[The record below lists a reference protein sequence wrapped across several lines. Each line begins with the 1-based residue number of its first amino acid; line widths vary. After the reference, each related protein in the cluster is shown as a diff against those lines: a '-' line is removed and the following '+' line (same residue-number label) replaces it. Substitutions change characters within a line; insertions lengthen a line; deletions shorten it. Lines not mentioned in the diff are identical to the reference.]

1 MEPGVRLLAATGTIA
16 MTVNRHLSER
26 LDDLGD
32 SALAV
37 LEKAHQARE
46 MALGECR
53 HVIRSCSVAIRSV
66 HRSQHEVAL
75 QNMAAAEVH
84 LRSAQSV
91 LSDHPVLAATGF
103 LHDAEKEYVEARSVW
118 SMIHGEA
125 LGGFTDLGV
134 EVAAWLCGL
143 TEAAS
148 ELRRYLLD
156 RMREGDLERAQELF
170 EMMEDI
176 YGVLVTIDYPDAL
189 TGGLRRHVDAL
200 RAVMERTRADLTVTV
215 LQAKLRVRL
224 EESLQSG

>member
-1 MEPGVRLLAATGTIA
+1 MIA
-16 MTVNRHLSER
+16 NRRPSER
-26 LDDLGD
+26 LDNLGD

-46 MALGECR
+46 KALGECR
-53 HVIRSCSVAIRSV
+53 HTIRSCSVAIRAV
-66 HRSQHEVAL
+66 HRSQVDVAL
-75 QNMAAAEVH
+75 QKMADAENH

-91 LSDHPVLAATGF
+91 LSDHPVLAASGF

-118 SMIHGEA
+118 SMVNGE
-125 LGGFTDLGV
+125 LLEGFADLGV

-170 EMMEDI
+170 EAMEDV

-215 LQAKLRVRL
+215 LQAKLRDRL
-224 EESLQSG
+224 EESLQS